1 VGRTIVQDDRDPA
14 PVASAAWVED
24 IASPVLEGLVLAAI
38 QWGSVAPLVLA
49 AAAIMGSPGP
59 ATISLVAVVAAYGVR
74 RSLPYACGLVA
85 GSGLVLVAV
94 ATGVTATLL
103 AVPALGSLLIAG
115 SAAYILWLAYHIAT
129 APPLSAQRAAADA
142 PSLAGGTVLGVANP
156 KGWVA
161 MAAVFASA
169 RLADTAATDAAA
181 KTAVLAVMIVVIMT
195 VWLIAGASL
204 APMLRDPQRA
214 RIVNVALAAALVGA
228 TAAAVLP

>member
-1 VGRTIVQDDRDPA
+1 
-14 PVASAAWVED
+14 
-24 IASPVLEGLVLAAI
+24 VLEGLVLASI
-38 QWGSVAPLVLA
+38 RWGSVAPLVLA

-74 RSLPYACGLVA
+74 RSLPYVCGLVA

-103 AVPALGSLLIAG
+103 AVPALRSLLIAG
-115 SAAYILWLAYHIAT
+115 SAAYVLWLAYHIAT

-181 KTAVLAVMIVVIMT
+181 KTAVLAVMIVLIMT

-214 RIVNVALAAALVGA
+214 HIVNAALAAALVAA
-228 TAAAVLP
+228 TAAAVLH